1 MIFITATGGVLSII
15 LIIAL
20 AFLLR
25 QRDIEAGDVEGE
37 GAGHNRDGKRWAH
50 YSTPLRRCFR
60 WECRRIGQKRSQE
73 SL

>member
-37 GAGHNRDGKRWAH
+37 GAGQCAAVEEVSSAVGKREAA
-50 YSTPLRRCFR
+50 
-60 WECRRIGQKRSQE
+60 
-73 SL
+73 

>member
-25 QRDIEAGDVEGE
+25 QRDRLSLG
-37 GAGHNRDGKRWAH
+37 NRKNRQNKAPHQRGFA
-50 YSTPLRRCFR
+50 LV
-60 WECRRIGQKRSQE
+60 
-73 SL
+73 

>member
-25 QRDIEAGDVEGE
+25 QRDRLSLG
-37 GAGHNRDGKRWAH
+37 NRKNAFIVSASAVNYRYEQKNLPKRYQSQAICA
-50 YSTPLRRCFR
+50 SPPLAY
-60 WECRRIGQKRSQE
+60 
-73 SL
+73 

>member
-15 LIIAL
+15 LIVAL

-25 QRDIEAGDVEGE
+25 QRDIEAGDVE

-50 YSTPLRRCFR
+50 YSTPLR
-60 WECRRIGQKRSQE
+60 
-73 SL
+73 

>member
-50 YSTPLRRCFR
+50 YSTPLR
-60 WECRRIGQKRSQE
+60 
-73 SL
+73 